1 MSSISLHRA
10 GLVPHAGSA
19 PRSLGRQF
27 ALCVGA
33 SLLVA
38 ISAHISLPMPYTPVP
53 TTMQTFAVVLVG
65 MLLGPVSGFFALAL
79 YLAEGATGLPVFSP
93 QGLGGI
99 AQLHGPTA
107 GYLFAYPVAAAI
119 AGQALRL
126 TRRVLPLFPAAL
138 TSGAVA
144 LVPVFGL
151 GALWLARWM
160 HLSGP
165 QSIHLGV
172 SPFLFAE
179 LVKLSAA
186 AAAASSLIRARRS

>member
-1 MSSISLHRA
+1 MNSISLHRA
-10 GLVPHAGSA
+10 GLLSLTGSS

-27 ALCVGA
+27 SICVGA

-38 ISAHISLPMPYTPVP
+38 ISAHISLPLPYTPVP

-107 GYLFAYPVAAAI
+107 GYLFAYPVAAAF

-138 TSGAVA
+138 ISGTLA

-165 QSIHLGV
+165 QSFHLGV
-172 SPFLFAE
+172 SPFLIAE
-179 LVKLSAA
+179 LFKLSAA
-186 AAAASSLIRARRS
+186 AAAVSALIAARRS